1 MPISLAKFQEL
12 KFNDVERYE
21 HILDKVFVQQNLLSA
36 NEKMFGRC
44 RHDNYEGNDLRQVKS
59 LNEDKILF
67 ERLSLAYFHGT
78 KTAFE
83 KCGGRNSFSLVAGFA
98 FDGFIDSGGHPSF
111 TKKNKKSVKNSACI
125 I

>member
-12 KFNDVERYE
+12 KYNDVERYE
-21 HILDKVFVQQNLLSA
+21 HILDKVSVQQNLLSA

-98 FDGFIDSGGHPSF
+98 FDGFIDSGEHPSF
-111 TKKNKKSVKNSACI
+111 TKKIKNQ
-125 I
+125 

>member
-1 MPISLAKFQEL
+1 
-12 KFNDVERYE
+12 
-21 HILDKVFVQQNLLSA
+21 
-36 NEKMFGRC
+36 MFGRC

-67 ERLSLAYFHGT
+67 ERLSLPYFHGT

-98 FDGFIDSGGHPSF
+98 FDGFIDSGEHSSF
-111 TKKNKKSVKNSACI
+111 TKKIKNQ
-125 I
+125 